1 MIIKFQNK
9 DNQLIGI
16 NPEQV
21 VSVDQCD
28 DGDLLAT
35 IHLANGQQR
44 VVSCSVE
51 ETIKRLNASPRTTGY
66 GGSVAV

>member
-1 MIIKFQNK
+1 MILCFYNK
-9 DNQLIGI
+9 DNQLIGV

-28 DGDLLAT
+28 DGNLLAT

-44 VVSCSVE
+44 VVSCSV
-51 ETIKRLNASPRTTGY
+51 RPRTTGY
-66 GGSVAV
+66 GGSVAI